1 MAPPSATSTT
11 IQANISRTWNE
22 RSWSRMRNPMPSSP
36 ASISARM
43 TSTSPR
49 PSATRI
55 PARIIESDAGRMTDR
70 IVRERHICSV
80 RAFSSSTG
88 SSPLTPWNVLIR
100 TGNTAAS
107 TTSAIIVVA
116 LSMPRNRNS
125 TGTSAGE
132 LGSATR
138 ASYWRK
144 RSGSEKLIPTTTGLW
159 RQANSQARIVA
170 AVRAKLPK
178 Q

>member
-1 MAPPSATSTT
+1 
-11 IQANISRTWNE
+11 
-22 RSWSRMRNPMPSSP
+22 MPSSP

-132 LGSATR
+132 LGSATESFLLEEEKWFR
-138 ASYWRK
+138 EVDTDNDGFVAPGEFTSQNCGGGPSEASK
-144 RSGSEKLIPTTTGLW
+144 TVSGIVPWSLKDDGLPMS
-159 RQANSQARIVA
+159 A
-170 AVRAKLPK
+170 PGG
-178 Q
+178 